1 MAATIIVEDG
11 TRVTGANSYVTVAEL
26 TTYADERG
34 VTISAAEEEDL
45 LIQAMDYLESLDYIG
60 YRYTEDQ
67 ALSWPRSDA
76 KKYKIYW
83 YDTNEIPQDLK
94 DAQCEIALAIDAGN
108 SPSANLERATKREK
122 VGDLEVE
129 YMDSANSSVI
139 VRKINNK
146 LKDLLVN
153 GLAGASFIVGKA

>member
-11 TRVTGANSYVTVAEL
+11 SRVSGANSYVTVAEL

-45 LIQAMDYLESLDYIG
+45 LIEAMDYLESLDYIG

-67 ALSWPRSDA
+67 ALEWPRADA
-76 KKYKIYW
+76 VKYKIYW
-83 YDTNEIPQDLK
+83 YEVTEIPQDLK

-108 SPSANLERATKREK
+108 GPLDNLERKTTRKK
-122 VGDLEVE
+122 VGDIEVE
-129 YMDSANSSVI
+129 YAAGSNSDVV
-139 VRKINNK
+139 VRKINAK
-146 LKDLLVN
+146 LKNLIL
-153 GLAGASFIVGKA
+153 GAGNAFTVSKA

>member
-1 MAATIIVEDG
+1 MATIVVEDG
-11 TRVTGANSYVTVAEL
+11 TIVSGANSYVSEADL
-26 TTYADERG
+26 TTYATDRG
-34 VTISAAEEEDL
+34 VTLSTSTAVL
-45 LIQAMDYLESLDYIG
+45 LILAMDYVESLDFIG
-60 YRYTEDQ
+60 YQYTEDQ
-67 ALSWPRSDA
+67 ALSWPRTEA
-76 KKYKIYW
+76 KKDGIYW
-83 YDTNEIPQDLK
+83 YDSNEIPQKLIDGL
-94 DAQCEIALAIDAGN
+94 CEVALAIDAGN
-108 SPSANLERATKREK
+108 SPADNLERATKREK